1 VTAQV
6 IAANRDV
13 VSLSL
18 IPYQDLFGALST
30 FTLVALAPD
39 GRLGGSNRGSGG
51 STSNHALKTLHVNVR
66 LAAPI
71 RNPNPSTSAAI
82 CGTSRHVLGNIVACN
97 TFPRGIIADGKH
109 GEVVHRN
116 LADIRLVRDC
126 ESSSSSHRLVL
137 SMHVWVAYATTRR
150 KRGARQIRNRVV
162 LRVVSTITPL
172 GCELTIKRQGR
183 NTAVSGYF
191 DSKGTSCG

>member
-1 VTAQV
+1 MTAQV

-18 IPYQDLFGALST
+18 IPDQDLFGALST
-30 FTLVALAPD
+30 FTLVILAPD

-51 STSNHALKTLHVNVR
+51 SASNHALKTLHVNVR

-71 RNPNPSTSAAI
+71 RNPNPSTSATI
-82 CGTSRHVLGNIVACN
+82 CGTSRHVLGYIVACD

-126 ESSSSSHRLVL
+126 ECSSSSHSLVL
-137 SMHVWVAYATTRR
+137 GMYIGITYATTRG
-150 KRGARQIRNRVV
+150 KRGACQICDRVV
-162 LRVVSTITPL
+162 LRVILTITPF
-172 GCELTIKRQGR
+172 GCKLAIKGQGR
-183 NTAVSGYF
+183 HAAVSGYF
-191 DSKGTSCG
+191 DSKGTSGG